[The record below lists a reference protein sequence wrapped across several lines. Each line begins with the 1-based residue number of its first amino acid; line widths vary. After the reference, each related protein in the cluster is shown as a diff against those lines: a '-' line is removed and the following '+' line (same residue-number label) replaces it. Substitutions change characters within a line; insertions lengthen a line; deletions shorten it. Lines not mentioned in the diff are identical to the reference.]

1 MKMAVVDASVSAS
14 WILPDEHSE
23 EAEALLQSI
32 HQGSIVL
39 ALPVLWY
46 YEMINVIKTAQRR
59 GRLKQASLKDARAF
73 VDRLPVHDLD
83 SPDAFA
89 RQRTLELAMHYGLSG
104 FDAAYLELAQRFVV
118 PLYSADAQLQRAAKA
133 LGLPRG

>member
-1 MKMAVVDASVSAS
+1 MKMALVDASVSAS

-23 EAEALLQSI
+23 EAEVLLKSI

-59 GRLKQASLKDARAF
+59 GRLKRASLKDARAF

-104 FDAAYLELAQRFVV
+104 YDAAYLELAQRFVV
-118 PLYSADAQLQRAAKA
+118 PLYTADARLQRAAKA
-133 LGLPRG
+133 LGLPQG

>member
-1 MKMAVVDASVSAS
+1 MAVVDASVSAS

>member
-1 MKMAVVDASVSAS
+1 MAVVDASVSAS
-14 WILPDEHSE
+14 WILPEEHSE

>member
-1 MKMAVVDASVSAS
+1 VKMAVVDASVSAS

-23 EAEALLQSI
+23 EAEVLLKSI

-39 ALPVLWY
+39 AWPVLWY

-59 GRLKQASLKDARAF
+59 GRLKRASLKDARAF

-104 FDAAYLELAQRFVV
+104 YDAAYLELAQRFVV
-118 PLYSADAQLQRAAKA
+118 PLYTADARLQRAAKA
-133 LGLPRG
+133 LGLPQG

>member
-1 MKMAVVDASVSAS
+1 MAVVDASVSAS

-23 EAEALLQSI
+23 EAEALVQSI

>member
-1 MKMAVVDASVSAS
+1 VKMAVVDASVSAS

-23 EAEALLQSI
+23 EAEVLLKSI

-59 GRLKQASLKDARAF
+59 GRLKRASLKDARAF

-104 FDAAYLELAQRFVV
+104 YDAAYLELAQRFVV
-118 PLYSADAQLQRAAKA
+118 PLYTADARLQRAAKA
-133 LGLPRG
+133 LGLPQG

>member
-1 MKMAVVDASVSAS
+1 MAVVDASVSAS

-23 EAEALLQSI
+23 EAEVLLKSI

-59 GRLKQASLKDARAF
+59 GRLKRASLKDARAF

-104 FDAAYLELAQRFVV
+104 YDAAYLELAQRFVV
-118 PLYSADAQLQRAAKA
+118 PLYTADARLQRAAKA
-133 LGLPRG
+133 LGLPQG